1 MNAPARG
8 GRPATGS
15 IVWEDPETKTKP
27 IGVRVTKT
35 SGKRALVRFD
45 PGTTSDAAISLA
57 PILAE
62 RARHAVDESAGPVET
77 VADYGKRW
85 IVERERRGL
94 ASVSEDR
101 RRLNNH
107 VNPALGV
114 LPIREVTRVDL
125 LGFVERIDRRVRAG
139 DYGWKTAQHIWSNVR
154 TMFRDACGSK
164 LRELRVREDD
174 PATGVQPP
182 DRGVSKAKQY
192 LYPSELLTL
201 VSCERVPLRWR
212 RVFALGA
219 YLYMRPGE
227 LEALRW
233 EDVDLDHGIIH
244 VHRAIDCV
252 RAPGVVKPTKTKL
265 ARKVPIEP
273 MIAPLLA
280 AMRAERRGRG
290 RVLAMPSDSERPRK
304 LRKYL
309 ARAGVKRTELFKTEA
324 TRRAITFYDATR
336 ATGITW
342 MAVRGAEPLRI
353 MQRAGHTTFDT
364 TLIYIREAENFRIDF
379 GAPFPPLPASLLG
392 SPKPARKVSASVSA
406 FGVARLAALRKTRG
420 FGGGAQESNQPETR
434 PRTTRVV

>member
-1 MNAPARG
+1 
-8 GRPATGS
+8 
-15 IVWEDPETKTKP
+15 
-27 IGVRVTKT
+27 
-35 SGKRALVRFD
+35 
-45 PGTTSDAAISLA
+45 
-57 PILAE
+57 
-62 RARHAVDESAGPVET
+62 
-77 VADYGKRW
+77 
-85 IVERERRGL
+85 
-94 ASVSEDR
+94 
-101 RRLNNH
+101 
-107 VNPALGV
+107 
-114 LPIREVTRVDL
+114 LPMREVTRVDL
-125 LGFVERIDRRVRAG
+125 VGFVERLDRRVRAG
-139 DYGWKTAQHIWSNVR
+139 DYGWKTALHIWSNVR
-154 TMFRDACGSK
+154 TMFRDASGSK
-164 LRELRVREDD
+164 VRELRVREDD

-192 LYPSELLTL
+192 LYPSELLAL

-219 YLYMRPGE
+219 YLYVRPGE

-233 EDVDLDHGIIH
+233 QDVDLEHGIIH

-265 ARKVPIEP
+265 ARKVPIEAA
-273 MIAPLLA
+273 IAPLLA

-342 MAVRGAEPLRI
+342 MAVRGDEPLRI

-364 TLIYIREAENFRIDF
+364 TLIYIREAENFRADF

-392 SPKPARKVSASVSA
+392 SPKPRRRVSASVSA
-406 FGVARLAALRKTRG
+406 FGVATVMAQPKTRDL
-420 FGGGAQESNQPETR
+420 GGGAQESNLPETAFTASHR
-434 PRTTRVV
+434 F